1 MLELSAA
8 DPVYVV
14 VTVSVTPVGNVV
26 ILGVPVLSI
35 EGVTLFEMVVLE
47 HLDPVGDGLEDW
59 DRVATCV
66 RVWLIE
72 RRLVEVCLSLDVT
85 VLERAGVEEA
95 LVLAVNDADPE
106 AVFVVEMDAVC
117 VLDWAE
123 EVEGL
128 EEAVS
133 AGVELAT
140 DVRLGD
146 PEGVRVRMVVTVSV

>member
-1 MLELSAA
+1 MVLLSAA

-35 EGVTLFEMVVLE
+35 EGVTLFETVVLE
-47 HLDPVGDGLEDW
+47 HLDPVGDGLDDW

-66 RVWLIE
+66 RVWLTDI
-72 RRLVEVCLSLDVT
+72 RLVTVCFSLDVT
-85 VLERAGVEEA
+85 VLEIRGVEEA
-95 LVLAVNDADPE
+95 LVLALKDADPE

-117 VLDWAE
+117 VLDLAE
-123 EVEGL
+123 EAEGRA
-128 EEAVS
+128 EAVS

-146 PEGVRVRMVVTVSV
+146 PEGVRVGMVVTVSV